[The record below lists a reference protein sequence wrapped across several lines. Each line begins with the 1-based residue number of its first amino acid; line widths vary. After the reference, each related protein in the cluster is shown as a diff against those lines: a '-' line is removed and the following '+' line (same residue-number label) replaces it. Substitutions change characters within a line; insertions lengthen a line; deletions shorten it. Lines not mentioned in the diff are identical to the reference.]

1 MPIETLTELQY
12 SQDRKGPFALYVFRE
27 DGLHSGKQWFENTPR
42 YPDEQI
48 TTAEAMGRTA
58 RAMAAGLE
66 VRITD
71 GGDMLVYHAHGSKV
85 LYGENFWDEAIGKP
99 VSNSENSKPQTT

>member
-1 MPIETLTELQY
+1 MPVHTLDQLQY

-27 DGLHSGKQWFENTPR
+27 DGFHSGKQWFNKQVR
-42 YPDEQI
+42 YPDEEI
-48 TTAEAMGRTA
+48 TIAQAQGKTA

-71 GGDMLVYHAHGSKV
+71 GGDMLVFHAHGSKV
-85 LYGENFWDEAIGKP
+85 LYGENFWDEVVGKP
-99 VSNSENSKPQTT
+99 VEASENPKPQKA